1 MNASLQ
7 TRSNPAVRN
16 ARSSAAGQP
25 VAHRTRYEVR
35 TDETSGAV
43 VVRGRASG
51 TGGNTVGRHVGGVGR
66 TGELYGIGHRG
77 NTADSAN
84 TLTLR
89 GILPLRVEGKDTPG
103 GAGNGLATFGS
114 GEPDGREAAGATLLR
129 LTPVA
134 DRAGEGVQGGAQGEH
149 PAVAEDHIAEF
160 TAYVRERRASLYAT
174 AYHLTGDRYE
184 AEDLLQSA
192 LFSTYR
198 AWGRITD
205 KAAVGG
211 YLRRT
216 MTNLHISA
224 WRRRKLAEY
233 PTEELPETV
242 GDTDAMGGT
251 ELRAVLWQALAKLP
265 ENQRTMLVLRYY
277 EGKTDPEIADV
288 LGISVGTVKSS
299 IWRALRRLRDDEHL
313 NRTGDTAHAFGEL
326 VA

>member
-1 MNASLQ
+1 MLPVDE
-7 TRSNPAVRN
+7 RSR
-16 ARSSAAGQP
+16 Q
-25 VAHRTRYEVR
+25 
-35 TDETSGAV
+35 
-43 VVRGRASG
+43 
-51 TGGNTVGRHVGGVGR
+51 
-66 TGELYGIGHRG
+66 
-77 NTADSAN
+77 
-84 TLTLR
+84 
-89 GILPLRVEGKDTPG
+89 
-103 GAGNGLATFGS
+103 
-114 GEPDGREAAGATLLR
+114 AGA
-129 LTPVA
+129 A
-134 DRAGEGVQGGAQGEH
+134 DVEQGGAQGEH
-149 PAVAEDHIAEF
+149 SAAADEHLAEF
-160 TAYVRERRASLYAT
+160 TAYVRERRASLFAT
-174 AYHLTGDRYE
+174 AYHLTGDRFE

-224 WRRRKLAEY
+224 WRRRKLNEY

-277 EGKTDPEIADV
+277 EGRTDPEIADI
-288 LGISVGTVKSS
+288 LSISVGTVKSS
-299 IWRALRRLRDDEHL
+299 IWRALRRLRDDEQL
-313 NRTGDTAHAFGEL
+313 NRTGDTAFAFGEL